1 MKKDREGILASFS
14 FDLLFSRVQYFW
26 YFKPIC
32 STQVS
37 TTMTS
42 VSFLYTQSDRNE
54 AERLKDLLQAQ
65 LRTVVNV
72 KSTAEMITD
81 NEDVRGRL
89 TSSNCVVLIGS
100 RRASSLIKN
109 NQQEIEDGYVLFDG
123 RLISEIFTAK
133 HGRLVIVFFS
143 NQDENDWIPPEFDR
157 NKIFHFRDGEIQHG
171 STTLDQL
178 VDCIRG
184 FLL

>member
-37 TTMTS
+37 TTMAC

-54 AERLKDLLQAQ
+54 AEILKDLLQAQ
-65 LRTVVNV
+65 LGAVADV
-72 KSTAEMITD
+72 KSTAEMIAD
-81 NEDVRGRL
+81 DEDVRDKL
-89 TSSNCVVLIGS
+89 TSSNCVVLIVS
-100 RRASSLIKN
+100 RQASSLIQN
-109 NQQEIEDGYVLFDG
+109 NQQENEDEPLLFDG
-123 RLISEIFTAK
+123 SLISEIFTAE

-143 NQDENDWIPPEFDR
+143 NQDENDWIPPGFDR

-171 STTLDQL
+171 NATLDQF

>member
-42 VSFLYTQSDRNE
+42 VSFLYTQSDRTK

-65 LRTVVNV
+65 LGDVADV
-72 KSTAEMITD
+72 KSTAEMIAD
-81 NEDVRGRL
+81 DEDVRDKL

-100 RRASSLIKN
+100 SEASSLIQN
-109 NQQEIEDGYVLFDG
+109 NKQEN
-123 RLISEIFTAK
+123 R
-133 HGRLVIVFFS
+133 R
-143 NQDENDWIPPEFDR
+143 WICVVR
-157 NKIFHFRDGEIQHG
+157 W
-171 STTLDQL
+171 
-178 VDCIRG
+178 
-184 FLL
+184 